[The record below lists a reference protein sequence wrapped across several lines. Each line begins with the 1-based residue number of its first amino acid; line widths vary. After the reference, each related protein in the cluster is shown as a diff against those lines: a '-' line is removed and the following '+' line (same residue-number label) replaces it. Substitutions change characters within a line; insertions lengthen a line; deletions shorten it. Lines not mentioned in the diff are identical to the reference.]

1 VSSRG
6 KAKARDAKRRERKK
20 RERATRKV
28 DSGGRARRTVTF
40 TYEDLAPLQKSPP
53 LELVRNQGD
62 LAGGFILS
70 LATVYNDVKALAA
83 FEQPMLPIRPKP
95 TDFSAEAGEWRGHAT
110 VIHRF
115 MAGVIY
121 ELMELINKKRFML
134 EEPDIKAAIGE
145 LKGDVLDDWTAIV
158 DVALG
163 RDAPS
168 NAFRVVLAQIRNNA
182 SFHYR
187 ALEEMNK
194 SYLAHFATEPKTPA
208 NEAAC
213 YSLGENMERT
223 RFHFADAAVQGIM
236 HRFAERAFG
245 KAEGNDD
252 RIDTKLVKFAG
263 RVNVGLRFIIEAFI
277 RLRQK
282 AASLSTAPPP
292 PSTPAAL

>member
-1 VSSRG
+1 MSRG
-6 KAKARDAKRRERKK
+6 KQRSKAEKLRERGRRQFAATK
-20 RERATRKV
+20 ATRR
-28 DSGGRARRTVTF
+28 SRTATV
-40 TYEDLAPLQKSPP
+40 TYEDLAPLQKCPP
-53 LELVRNQGD
+53 GELVRNQGD
-62 LAGGFILS
+62 LAGGFILA
-70 LATVYNDVKALAA
+70 LATVFNDIKALAA
-83 FEQPMLPIRPKP
+83 FEQPMLPVRPKP
-95 TDFSAEAGEWRGHAT
+95 TDFSAEAGEWRGQAT

-134 EEPDIKAAIGE
+134 EDPDIKAAIGE
-145 LKGDVLDDWTAIV
+145 LKGDILEDWTAIV

-163 RDAPS
+163 RDEPS
-168 NAFRVVLAQIRNNA
+168 NAFRAVLAQIRNNA

-187 ALEEMNK
+187 ALDEMNK

-223 RFHFADAAVQGIM
+223 RFHFADAAAQGIM

-245 KAEGNDD
+245 KAEDNDD

-282 AASLSTAPPP
+282 GSSASTKPQPTAPQASP
-292 PSTPAAL
+292 